1 MSTTF
6 VAVYHGKSVGEAKLV
21 AVSAD
26 PMLVADVTARLLA
39 QPAPAGDS
47 AVACLE
53 RGRRDALRVIEQE
66 VAHDRDA

>member
-6 VAVYHGKSVGEAKLV
+6 VALYRGKSVADAKLV

-26 PMLVADVTARLLA
+26 PSLVADVTARMLSK
-39 QPAPAGDS
+39 PAPAGDP

-53 RGRRDALRVIEQE
+53 RGRRDALRVIERE